1 MAETHDHDHE
11 ERNTTHQ
18 VPVDAP
24 VAPNTELDMTLSWSK
39 VKPKFENTA
48 QTLAKQVK
56 LDGFRQGKVPAKIA
70 LQYINPERLVELT
83 TQKVLETEYAP
94 FIEKSGKQPV
104 GRPEINI
111 VEAEEGKDWKIKI
124 ILAERPLI
132 DLTNIEKQLKQIKK
146 DRSADAKK
154 RSQEELKTD
163 KQDKNTLDESMRKQ
177 QEERKVSQERERLLG
192 YTYANLIKALN
203 PQVPEL
209 LVKQEAEEQL
219 HNLSHQLNH
228 FKLTFADYL
237 SQRGVTE
244 KDFMQEVT
252 TSALSRLQLAFL
264 ANDLMTHFK
273 TTPSTQEV
281 ATALAKETKEAQEYY
296 RKNQDSQATYA
307 QKLAQD
313 RLEELLL
320 AD

>member
-1 MAETHDHDHE
+1 MAKNHVHDHE
-11 ERNTTHQ
+11 ELNSAHQ
-18 VPVDAP
+18 IPADAP
-24 VAPNTELDMTLSWSK
+24 VAANTELDMTLSWSK
-39 VKPKFENTA
+39 VKPKYENTA

-111 VEAEEGKDWKIKI
+111 VEAEEGKDWKIKVV
-124 ILAERPLI
+124 LAERPLI
-132 DLTNIEKQLKQIKK
+132 DLTNIEKLLKQIKK
-146 DRSADAKK
+146 DRAADAKQ
-154 RSQEELKTD
+154 RSMEEEKAD
-163 KQDKNTLDESMRKQ
+163 KQEKDTLDESMRKQ
-177 QEERKVSQERERLLG
+177 QDERKATQEKERLLG
-192 YTYANLIKALN
+192 FTYANLIKALN
-203 PQVPEL
+203 PRVPEL

-228 FKLTFADYL
+228 FKLTFADYI
-237 SQRGVTE
+237 SQRGVSE

-264 ANDLMTHFK
+264 ANDLMAHFK
-273 TTPSTQEV
+273 TTPSAQEV
-281 ATALAKETKEAQEYY
+281 SDALAKETKDAQEYY
-296 RKNQDSQATYA
+296 QKNPDSQATYA
-307 QKLAQD
+307 QKLAQE